1 VFEYWLKLA
10 FQVPFSRG
18 EQLKNGFV
26 GGCRYGKANGKTGK
40 AGVAGNPM
48 TLQSSNHMGKRAKT
62 SKTEGREQRGTEQ
75 I

>member
-40 AGVAGNPM
+40 AGVAG
-48 TLQSSNHMGKRAKT
+48 
-62 SKTEGREQRGTEQ
+62 
-75 I
+75 